1 MEVMVPIWF
10 KVMALEPP
18 LVLILDDGL
27 VIECSCRGPVVPQE
41 DVRVQLLVP
50 EAVRPGGNR

>member
-10 KVMALEPP
+10 KVIALEPP

-27 VIECSCRGPVVPQE
+27 VIECSCRVPVVPQE

-50 EAVRPGGNR
+50 EAARPGGNR

>member
-27 VIECSCRGPVVPQE
+27 VIECSCRVPVPQE
-41 DVRVQLLVP
+41 DIRVQLPVP
-50 EAVRPGGNR
+50 EAVRPGENR

>member
-10 KVMALEPP
+10 NVMALEPP

-27 VIECSCRGPVVPQE
+27 VIECSCRVPVPQE